1 MGRNLPCID
10 SVGWTGLCDPARPG
24 VVIWL
29 DSAAWFAWLEA
40 AETTRFT
47 YALDDPVLGSIVG
60 WMTVRKE
67 RRQRGGTYW
76 TAYRRAGRQVRKV
89 YLGGSAQV
97 TWARLREVAAVLGQ
111 PPDRGASTERCGDRP
126 TS

>member
-10 SVGWTGLCDPARPG
+10 TVGATSLSDPAQPG
-24 VVIWL
+24 RAIWL
-29 DSAAWFAWLEA
+29 DSTAWFTWLEA

-47 YALDDPVLGSIVG
+47 YALDDPALGYIVG

-76 TAYRRAGRQVRKV
+76 TAYRRVGQRVRKI
-89 YLGGSAQV
+89 YLGPSQRV
-97 TWARLREVAAVLGQ
+97 TRARLKEVAERLRTPRAC
-111 PPDRGASTERCGDRP
+111 DMSTER
-126 TS
+126 